1 MDQLHLCLFGSFN
14 IEHIKIERRKDFT
27 LVATS
32 EVPDPRLTAQAPV
45 NPGLLEV

>member
-14 IEHIKIERRKDFT
+14 IEHIIIERRKDLT

-32 EVPDPRLTAQAPV
+32 AQAPV